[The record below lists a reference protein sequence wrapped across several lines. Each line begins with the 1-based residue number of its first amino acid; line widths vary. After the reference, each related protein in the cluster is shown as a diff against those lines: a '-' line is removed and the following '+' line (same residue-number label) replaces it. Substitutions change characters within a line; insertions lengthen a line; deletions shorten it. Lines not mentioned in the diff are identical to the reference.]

1 MRRGLL
7 HPRLYRTHT
16 GHGGVP
22 GVLLIRHSPG
32 PRIGVNDSILLGYT
46 EGTRATHVRSG
57 SESDL
62 STFTDQVC
70 FAHESGNRETQSPS
84 PFFATTGNRGTFGGP
99 AIGIALVSQGGCHEA
114 SSPTF

>member
-57 SESDL
+57 SKPEVAAL
-62 STFTDQVC
+62 RRGVC
-70 FAHESGNRETQSPS
+70 FAPVSGHRQ
-84 PFFATTGNRGTFGGP
+84 A
-99 AIGIALVSQGGCHEA
+99 VSACSKRAHKCPEEGEQKFPYSIT
-114 SSPTF
+114 SSG